1 MTDDRDPKDPPDD
14 DDDARA
20 RALVKKAMASRAGA
34 RRSTTPSIPVEDP
47 PALPREVEDLPD
59 VDQAPT
65 RGSSDPSSDPMNE
78 APTSSAVI
86 IDDVD
91 LKDALRGALRPPAG
105 SVAPNLLKGV
115 QRKLRVR
122 SRGKFYG
129 DGWSTAESPKTTY
142 LITAIVMLVL
152 IAVLFFALV
161 PWSSSSL

>member
-1 MTDDRDPKDPPDD
+1 MTDERDPKDPPDSD
-14 DDDARA
+14 DDADARA
-20 RALVKKAMASRAGA
+20 RELVKKAMAKRSSA
-34 RRSTTPSIPVEDP
+34 RKTPEIPVEDP
-47 PALPREVEDLPD
+47 PELPPEVEDLAA
-59 VDQAPT
+59 VDQAPAPV
-65 RGSSDPSSDPMNE
+65 SE
-78 APTSSAVI
+78 APTSSAVV

-129 DGWSTAESPKTTY
+129 DGWSTAESPKATY
-142 LITAIVMLVL
+142 LITAIIMLIL